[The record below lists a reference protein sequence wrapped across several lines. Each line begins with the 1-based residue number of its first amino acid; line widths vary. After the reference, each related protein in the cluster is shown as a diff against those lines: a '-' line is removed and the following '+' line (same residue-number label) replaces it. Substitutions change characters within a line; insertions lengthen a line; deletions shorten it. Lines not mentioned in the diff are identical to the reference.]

1 MIGQLTALADLL
13 AEGRQRAVARGR
25 PVLVSWTERLEELD
39 PLQVFHRG
47 RSVAAQR
54 WYWESPTGM
63 SAAGIGTCLAFPSD
77 PAATARA
84 WRELVHDALIG
95 GEQDAGAGPI
105 LLGALPFDPARPP
118 SPPWL
123 PITAGS
129 LMVPTWQITVSGN
142 VYRLTI
148 NALVFGDTE
157 AAAADRLTDGGL
169 QLTRA
174 VDPVRQERAPFGA
187 SIPPCGEPPEA
198 WVNLVERAK
207 TAIRA
212 GEAEKIVLARSL
224 DMTAAETEPAHLLAR
239 LRHRYPGCTLF
250 AIAHRADCFLG
261 ATPERLARLRD
272 GQVQVDALAGTVRR
286 GATSEEDRSLGARL
300 MASTKDRA
308 EHAIVVRTIREALS
322 DCCRDLSV
330 PAEPTL
336 LPLPNVQHL
345 HTPVTGRLVT
355 DEGVLGLVR
364 RLHPTPAVAGF
375 PRSVALDFLR
385 AHEFLDRG
393 LYAGPVG
400 WVDRH
405 GEGEFAVALRSALL
419 SGDRATL
426 YAGCGIMA
434 DSDPR
439 HEWEESCLKLHPML
453 SVLGNAG

>member
-25 PVLVSWTERLEELD
+25 PVLVSWTERVEELD
-39 PLQVFHRG
+39 PLEVFHRG

-54 WYWESPTGM
+54 SYWESPTGM
-63 SAAGIGTCLAFPSD
+63 SAVGIGACLALPLD
-77 PAATARA
+77 PAITVPA
-84 WRELVHDALIG
+84 WRELLHDALIG
-95 GEQDAGAGPI
+95 GAQDAGAGPI

-118 SPPWL
+118 APPWF
-123 PITAGS
+123 PVAAGG

-148 NALVFGDTE
+148 NALVSADTE

-174 VDPVRQERAPFGA
+174 VDPVCQERPPFGA
-187 SIPPCGEPPEA
+187 SIPRCGEPPEG

-212 GEAEKIVLARSL
+212 GGAEKIVLARSL

-250 AIAHRADCFLG
+250 AIAHGADCFLG

-272 GQVQVDALAGTVRR
+272 GRVQVDALAGTVRR
-286 GATSEEDRSLGARL
+286 GATSEEDRSLGERL

-330 PAEPTL
+330 PAEPAL